1 MDPRMHPPRGTE
13 AEASVQM
20 TRRLSTR
27 AFVYLLIGLFVLL
40 TLLGLIFGLPL
51 GGASPTN
58 GHLPAL

>member
-1 MDPRMHPPRGTE
+1 M
-13 AEASVQM
+13 QM

-40 TLLGLIFGLPL
+40 TLLGLIFGLPF